1 MYGGARMTLGPM
13 ASLGIRDIQ
22 VLVGSRKAQLA
33 DQAMYRHCGI
43 EPTTRRIVVNKSS
56 VHFRADFEPIASEV
70 LICVAPGPMVADP
83 GALPWTR
90 LRPGMRIR
98 PNGAE
103 FGAVADSGTRPS
115 TEPSILSM
123 SAIEVGY
130 TVEGEGPPL
139 YMVHGIGSRR
149 ATWAGLVPSLAD
161 DFTCV
166 SYDLRGHGDSPVPPT
181 PYSLDDLVED
191 LEALRDRLGHERIH
205 VVGHSLGGMIG
216 PAYARAHPDRVR
228 TVSLLST
235 AAGRTEEDGAKVRG
249 VLAAMEADGI
259 EAKLDTLVERWYT
272 DAFIAA
278 RPDAIETRKRQVLD
292 TPRARLPER
301 LPHLRGDRDGTVA
314 PRGRLSLSR
323 AHRGA
328 RRRLQSAAQP
338 VHRGH
343 AAPTPSWSSSTG

>member
-1 MYGGARMTLGPM
+1 M
-13 ASLGIRDIQ
+13 
-22 VLVGSRKAQLA
+22 
-33 DQAMYRHCGI
+33 
-43 EPTTRRIVVNKSS
+43 N
-56 VHFRADFEPIASEV
+56 
-70 LICVAPGPMVADP
+70 
-83 GALPWTR
+83 
-90 LRPGMRIR
+90 
-98 PNGAE
+98 
-103 FGAVADSGTRPS
+103 
-115 TEPSILSM
+115 
-123 SAIEVGY
+123 AIEVGY

-205 VVGHSLGGMIG
+205 VIGHSLGGMIG

-228 TVSLLST
+228 TVTLLST

-249 VLAAMEADGI
+249 VLAAMETDGI
-259 EAKLDTLVERWYT
+259 EAKLGALVERWYT

-292 TPRARLPER
+292 TPAHVFLSVFHIYAETEMAPWLHEVACPCLVLTGELDGGCNPRLNRFIADTLPDSELVILDGLKHSILIEAPER
-301 LPHLRGDRDGTVA
+301 VA
-314 PRGRLSLSR
+314 PPVRDFLLR
-323 AHRGA
+323 HR
-328 RRRLQSAAQP
+328 
-338 VHRGH
+338 
-343 AAPTPSWSSSTG
+343 